1 MNQIKTKMN
10 INPNHTANS
19 ILDFELVSA
28 ARYGNED
35 ALDQLREHYKDAIF
49 YMLLKMVNNKADA
62 EALAIK
68 AFENA
73 FTNIHQYNPEYPIS
87 IWLFRIA
94 SNNAIAHLREKRA
107 LISAQKS

>member
-1 MNQIKTKMN
+1 MNLIKMKMN
-10 INPNHTANS
+10 ININHSANS
-19 ILDFELVSA
+19 ILDSELVSA

-62 EALAIK
+62 EALAVK

-107 LISAQKS
+107 LISSQKS